1 MAGYSDYSRD
11 RIGWFFGL
19 TGAQIAL
26 LGAAALP
33 VFAAV
38 NRQDWGL
45 AGSLILT
52 WATLLVLVAVP
63 IRGRSVTGWIVAWSA
78 FTLARLTGWS
88 RFQSRASV
96 GKTRDL
102 AEVDLPGILSGVV
115 IHDGPPSGPTQ
126 ARVAIIQDHATHCWA
141 VTAAMTHPGVGM
153 ADPNQ
158 RAGFGT
164 GLADLLDGCAR
175 TELIDEVLFIVRT
188 VPDDAAE
195 RLLWSRRHRRPDAP
209 PLAVAI
215 TDQLTTGLAA
225 ASVRTEAFITIVV
238 PEARLSREAREFGRG
253 IDARARVLLQLMG
266 EVEAQLR
273 SGFGAT
279 SIAWLTSPELA
290 LAVRTGF
297 ASTERAGIIEAE
309 AAAAA
314 DPAVNAS
321 IPWAQA
327 GPGSAQASGRHYAHD
342 AWLSVSSTLKLPD
355 RGAALG
361 ALAPVLVPTEP
372 GERRSLLVAF
382 PLLAQQSA
390 DRQTANAEWTADMAD
405 AVRTKAGIR
414 SRARQRAEQAKAHG
428 LDDKLARGNALT
440 RPYVVATVTVPR
452 PAAISEAGRRLDAS
466 IRRAGFAP
474 LRLDLA
480 HDLGF
485 AVSTIPLGASLTRKA
500 ER

>member
-1 MAGYSDYSRD
+1 MAVYSDYSRD

-19 TGAQIAL
+19 TGPQLAV
-26 LGAAALP
+26 LGGAALP
-33 VFAAV
+33 VFLAV
-38 NRQDWGL
+38 NRQQWSL

-52 WATLLVLVAVP
+52 WAALLVLVAVP
-63 IRGRSVTGWIVAWSA
+63 IRGRSLTGWLVAWSA
-78 FTLARLTGWS
+78 FTLARVAGWS
-88 RFQSRASV
+88 RFRSRASV

-102 AEVDLPGILSGVV
+102 DEVDLPGVLSGVV
-115 IHDGPPSGPTQ
+115 IHDGPPSGPSQ
-126 ARVAIIQDHATHCWA
+126 ARVAIIQDHAAHTWA
-141 VTAAMTHPGVGM
+141 VTAAITHPGVGM
-153 ADPNQ
+153 ADGTQ
-158 RAGFGT
+158 RAGYGT
-164 GLADLLDGCAR
+164 GLADLLDGCLR

-195 RLLWSRRHRRPDAP
+195 RHLWSQRHRRPDAP
-209 PLAVAI
+209 AIAVAI
-215 TDQLTTGLAA
+215 SDQLTAGLAA
-225 ASVRTEAFITIVV
+225 ASVRTEAFVTIVV

-279 SIAWLTSPELA
+279 SVAWLTSPELA

-297 ASTERAGIIEAE
+297 ASTERAGIIEAQ
-309 AAAAA
+309 AAAATN
-314 DPAVNAS
+314 PGVEAS

-327 GPGSAQASGRHYAHD
+327 GPGIAQASGRHYSHD
-342 AWLSVSSTLKLPD
+342 AWLSISATLKLPD

-390 DRQTANAEWTADMAD
+390 DRQTANAEWSADMAD
-405 AVRTKAGIR
+405 AVRAKAGIR
-414 SRARQRAEQAKAHG
+414 SRARQRAEHAKAHG
-428 LDDKLARGNALT
+428 LDDKLAHGNALV
-440 RPYVVATVTVPR
+440 RPYAVATVTVPR
-452 PAAISEAGRRLDAS
+452 ASAITEAGRRLDAS

-500 ER
+500 YR

>member
-1 MAGYSDYSRD
+1 MAVYSDYSRD

-19 TGAQIAL
+19 TGPQIAV

-33 VFAAV
+33 VFLAV
-38 NRQDWGL
+38 NRQDWSL
-45 AGSLILT
+45 AGSLLVA
-52 WATLLVLVAVP
+52 WAALIVLVAVP
-63 IRGRSVTGWIVAWSA
+63 IRGRSATGWVIAWSG
-78 FTLARLTGWS
+78 FTVARVAGWS
-88 RFQSRASV
+88 RFRSRASV

-102 AEVDLPGILSGVV
+102 DEVDLPGILSGVV

-126 ARVAIIQDHATHCWA
+126 ARVAVIQDHAAHTWA
-141 VTAAMTHPGVGM
+141 VTAAISHPGVGM
-153 ADPNQ
+153 AGQHQ
-158 RAGFGT
+158 RAEFGT
-164 GLADLLDGCAR
+164 GLADLLDGCVR

-195 RLLWSRRHRRPDAP
+195 RTLWTQRHRRPDAP
-209 PLAVAI
+209 AIAVAI
-215 TDQLTTGLAA
+215 SDQLTAGLAA
-225 ASVRTEAFITIVV
+225 ASVRTEAFITIVA

-273 SGFGAT
+273 AGFGAT
-279 SIAWLTSPELA
+279 SVAWLTSPELA

-297 ASTERAGIIEAE
+297 ASTERAGIIEAQG
-309 AAAAA
+309 ATAV
-314 DPAVNAS
+314 DPSVNAS

-327 GPGSAQASGRHYAHD
+327 GPGIAQASGRHYAHD
-342 AWLSVSSTLKLPD
+342 AWLSTSSTLKLPE

-382 PLLAQQSA
+382 PLVAQTLA
-390 DRQTANAEWTADMAD
+390 DRQTANAEWASDMAD
-405 AVRTKAGIR
+405 AVRAKAGIR
-414 SRARQRAEQAKAHG
+414 SRARERAEQVRAHG
-428 LDDKLARGNALT
+428 LDAKLARGNALA
-440 RPYVVATVTVPR
+440 RPYAVATVTVPR
-452 PAAISEAGRRLDAS
+452 PAAINEAGRRLDAS

-485 AVSTIPLGASLTRKA
+485 AVSTIPLGASLTRRA
-500 ER
+500 DR

>member
-1 MAGYSDYSRD
+1 MATYSDYSRD

-19 TGAQIAL
+19 TGAKAAVL
-26 LGAAALP
+26 AAAALP
-33 VFAAV
+33 AFLAINQQEWAT
-38 NRQDWGL
+38 
-45 AGSLILT
+45 AGSLIAGWT
-52 WATLLVLVAVP
+52 LVLVLVVVP
-63 IRGRSVTGWIVAWSA
+63 VRGRSATGWLIAWTG
-78 FTLARLTGWS
+78 FTLARVTGWS
-88 RFQSRASV
+88 RFRSRASV

-115 IHDGPPSGPTQ
+115 IHDGPPSGPSQ
-126 ARVAIIQDHATHCWA
+126 ARVAIIQDHASHTWA
-141 VTAAMTHPGVGM
+141 LTAALSHPGVGM
-153 ADPNQ
+153 ADLHQ
-158 RAGFGT
+158 RTGYGT
-164 GLADLLDGCAR
+164 GLADLLDGCLR

-195 RLLWSRRHRRPDAP
+195 RTLWTQRHRRADAP
-209 PLAVAI
+209 AI
-215 TDQLTTGLAA
+215 AATISDDLTAGLAA
-225 ASVRTEAFITIVV
+225 ASVRTEAFVTIVV
-238 PEARLSREAREFGRG
+238 PETRLNREAREFGRG
-253 IDARARVLLQLMG
+253 LDARARVLLQLMG
-266 EVEAQLR
+266 EVEARLR

-279 SIAWLTSPELA
+279 TVAWLTSPELA

-297 ASTERAGIIEAE
+297 ASSERAGIIEAR
-309 AAAAA
+309 AAASL
-314 DPAVNAS
+314 DPAVEAT

-327 GPGSAQASGRHYAHD
+327 GPGTAQAGGRYYCHD
-342 AWLSVSSTLKLPD
+342 AWLSTSATLKLPD

-390 DRQTANAEWTADMAD
+390 DRQTANAEWAADMGD
-405 AVRTKAGIR
+405 AVRARAGIR
-414 SRARQRAEQAKAHG
+414 RRARQRAEQAKAHG

-440 RPYVVATVTVPR
+440 RPYAVATVTGPR

-480 HDLGF
+480 HDVGF

-500 ER
+500 DR